1 MDSRLG
7 DIIPADLFTAITWR
21 GDALE
26 WIRLSLYSGMQLFVI
41 FMAAFF
47 FLFLYYFAFGFVVG
61 SIAESNTEE
70 SVTKVESA
78 STAEPEGNIKEQE
91 VKVDPELSN
100 GNTPAK

>member
-7 DIIPADLFTAITWR
+7 DIIPADLFSTITWQ

-26 WIRLSLYSGMQLFVI
+26 WIRLSVYSGMQLFVV

-78 STAEPEGNIKEQE
+78 SAAEAEGDTKKQE
-91 VKVDPELSN
+91 VKAEPELSN